1 MVSSASSPPAIPA
14 WRRLWALS
22 SFPYSLRV
30 FIALASI
37 MAVCWRQSELRLIM
51 PLFLGCIACALAES
65 DDHWRGRL
73 RALLVT
79 LAAFAAAA
87 FGIEAVFN
95 HPWLYLATLTG
106 AAFGLTML
114 GAIGSRYQAI
124 AYGTLI
130 ICIYTSIT
138 VDQEAH
144 GLPGPFWYQ
153 PALLLAGA
161 AWYGVLSV
169 LWCALFPNQP
179 VQQFLAALY
188 DELGRYLRLKSQM
201 FEPVRGLDMEGRRL
215 VLAKANS
222 RVVAALNTAKDSLFS
237 RMTRGVRPARRIN
250 RYLTLYFIAQDIHER
265 ASSSHYSYEQLT
277 DTFFHSDVM
286 FRCQRVLNLQGHA
299 CHELAQAIRVRQP
312 FVKGEA
318 SALALGDLQA
328 SLSALRGIPGTS
340 AQPLWRQLLRSLVAL
355 ARNLST
361 LEEQLAHAS
370 APNTAPLGTSSSG
383 TPNAIAGQ
391 QASQPP
397 DQRIHDRSPQ
407 SLKDAL
413 DRVRLQFTPSSAL
426 FRHAVRLS
434 LALAAGYGVMH
445 FIHANQGFWILLT
458 TVFVCRQGYGATRT
472 RVSERVLGT
481 ISGLVVGWALFRIFP
496 SLLVQAFFAVAA
508 GVTFFATRTS
518 RYALSTGA
526 ITLMVLLGFNQ
537 IGDGYAL
544 IVPRVVDTL
553 IGGFIAVVAVYL
565 ILPDWQTRRINLVA
579 ANAVAACGRYLRE
592 IMLQYQ
598 SDQSG
603 KQDTLGY
610 RVARREAHNADAAL
624 SNAVAALL
632 QEPGRSRRESE
643 TAIRL
648 QVQLHTLLNYL
659 SGLGAHRHSLPATPA
674 GAQPE
679 PEKVPAATREIA
691 RLLDDIAR
699 HLRVPAPCP
708 APQAGGT
715 QIADQLDS
723 QSDDMAEDQRL
734 VQSQLALIARQI
746 EPLRALANQLAPPPA
761 AEPAA
766 HAA

>member
-1 MVSSASSPPAIPA
+1 MVNPASSSSAIST

-30 FIALASI
+30 LIALASI
-37 MAVCWRQSELRLIM
+37 MAWCWQQAQLELVM

-73 RALLVT
+73 RALLAT
-79 LAAFAAAA
+79 LLAFALAAFA
-87 FGIEAVFN
+87 IEAVFDQ
-95 HPWLYLATLTG
+95 PWLYLFTLCG
-106 AAFGLTML
+106 AAFGLTLL
-114 GAIGSRYQAI
+114 GAIGARYQAI

-130 ICIYTSIT
+130 VCIYTSIT
-138 VDQEAH
+138 VDQQLTH
-144 GLPGPFWYQ
+144 GQLAPYWFQ

-161 AWYGVLSV
+161 AWYGLLSL
-169 LWCALFPNQP
+169 LWCVLFPNQP

-201 FEPVRGLDMEGRRL
+201 FEPVRGLDMEARRL
-215 VLAKANS
+215 ALAKANS
-222 RVVAALNTAKDSLFS
+222 RVVAALNSAKDSLFS

-250 RYLTLYFIAQDIHER
+250 RYLRLYFIAQDIHER

-299 CHELAQAIRVRQP
+299 CHRLAQAIRVRRP
-312 FVKGEA
+312 FIQNQD

-328 SLSALRGIPGTS
+328 ALSWLRGIPGTS
-340 AQPLWRQLLRSLVAL
+340 GQPLWRQLLRSLVAL

-361 LEEQLAHAS
+361 LEDQLSLAS
-370 APNTAPLGTSSSG
+370 APNTAPLGSSASA
-383 TPNAIAGQ
+383 TPL
-391 QASQPP
+391 

-407 SLKDAL
+407 SVRDAL
-413 DRVRLQFTPSSAL
+413 DRVRLQLAPSSAL

-434 LALAAGYGVMH
+434 LALALGYGAMH
-445 FIHANQGFWILLT
+445 LLHANQGFWILLT
-458 TVFVCRQGYGATRT
+458 TVFVCRPGYGATRS
-472 RVSERVLGT
+472 RVAERVLGT
-481 ISGLVVGWALFRIFP
+481 IVGLLVGWALFRLFP

-526 ITLMVLLGFNQ
+526 ITLMVLLSFNQ
-537 IGDGYAL
+537 IGNAYAL

-553 IGGFIAVVAVYL
+553 IGALIAVAAVYL
-565 ILPDWQTRRINLVA
+565 ILPDWQSRRINRVSA
-579 ANAVAACGRYLRE
+579 SAIAACSRYLRE
-592 IMLQYQ
+592 IMLQYR

-603 KQDTLGY
+603 KHDNLSY

-624 SNAVAALL
+624 SNAVAAML
-632 QEPGRSRRESE
+632 QEPGHSRQEAE

-659 SGLGAHRHSLPATPA
+659 SGLGAHRHSLPATPH
-674 GAQPE
+674 GSQPE
-679 PEKVPAATREIA
+679 PEKVPQATSDING
-691 RLLDDIAR
+691 LLEDMAR
-699 HLRVPAPCP
+699 HLKIPAFCP
-708 APQAGGT
+708 ISEPNGNQL
-715 QIADQLDS
+715 ADQLDT
-723 QSDDMAEDQRL
+723 QPDDMAEDQRL

-746 EPLRALANQLAPPPA
+746 EPLRALVNQLAPASSTATSQPPA
-761 AEPAA
+761 PAQRTTSS
-766 HAA
+766 

>member
-1 MVSSASSPPAIPA
+1 MASTASSSTVVST

-22 SFPYSLRV
+22 SFAYSLRV

-37 MAVCWRQSELRLIM
+37 MGACWLRGALALIM

-73 RALLVT
+73 RALLAT
-79 LAAFAAAA
+79 LLAFAVAAFA
-87 FGIEAVFN
+87 IEAVFH
-95 HPWLYLATLTG
+95 HPWLYLATLAG

-130 ICIYTSIT
+130 VCIYTSIS
-138 VDQEAH
+138 VDQEAL
-144 GLPGPFWYQ
+144 GSAVPFWLH

-161 AWYGVLSV
+161 AWYGLLSV
-169 LWCALFPNQP
+169 VWCVLFPNQP
-179 VQQFLAALY
+179 VQQFLATLY

-201 FEPVRGLDMEGRRL
+201 FEPVRGIDMEGRRL

-222 RVVAALNTAKDSLFS
+222 RVVAALNTAKDSLFN

-299 CHELAQAIRVRQP
+299 CHALAQAIRVRQP
-312 FVKGEA
+312 YVKSEA

-328 SLSALRGIPGTS
+328 ALSALRGMPGT
-340 AQPLWRQLLRSLVAL
+340 ATQPLWRLLLRSLVAL

-370 APNTAPLGTSSSG
+370 TPNTAPLGNSASG
-383 TPNAIAGQ
+383 TPNAATQAG
-391 QASQPP
+391 AAAHLPA

-407 SLKDAL
+407 SLRDAF

-445 FIHANQGFWILLT
+445 LIHANQGFWILLT
-458 TVFVCRQGYGATRT
+458 TVFVCRQGYGATRS
-472 RVSERVLGT
+472 RVAERIVGT
-481 ISGLVVGWALFRIFP
+481 IAGLLVGWALFRMFP
-496 SLLVQAFFAVAA
+496 NPLVQAFFAVAA

-526 ITLMVLLGFNQ
+526 ITLMVLLCFNQ
-537 IGDGYAL
+537 IGNGYAL
-544 IVPRVVDTL
+544 ILPRVVDTL
-553 IGGFIAVVAVYL
+553 LGAFIAVLAVYL
-565 ILPDWQTRRINLVA
+565 VLPDWQTRRINQVA
-579 ANAVAACGRYLRE
+579 AAAVAACGRYLRE
-592 IMLQYQ
+592 IMQQYQ

-632 QEPGRSRRESE
+632 QEPGRSREECE

-679 PEKVPAATREIA
+679 PDKVPAATRDIA
-691 RLLDDIAR
+691 GLLDDIAQ
-699 HLRVPAPCP
+699 HLKVPLPTAAPARP
-708 APQAGGT
+708 GT
-715 QIADQLDS
+715 AVAEALDQ
-723 QSDDMAEDQRL
+723 QPDDMADDQRL

-746 EPLRALANQLAPPPA
+746 EPLRALANQLAPASPS
-761 AEPAA
+761 
-766 HAA
+766 